1 MKSTDNKIVVRM
13 APSPTG
19 YFHIGSVRT
28 ALYNFLFA
36 RKHGGT
42 FIYRSED
49 TNDERSKKEY
59 EDNIIESLEWLGLKY
74 DMFIRKTDRKD
85 IYVSYLKKMIDN
97 GSAYISKEVPQEEG
111 QRSEVIRF

>member
-1 MKSTDNKIVVRM
+1 MSSENNKVVVRM

-28 ALYNFLFA
+28 ALFNYLFA

-59 EDNIIESLEWLGLKY
+59 EDNIIESMKWLGLEY
-74 DMFIRKTDRKD
+74 DEFMRQSDRKD
-85 IYVSYLKKMIDN
+85 IYVSYLQKMLDN
-97 GSAYISKEVPQEEG
+97 GSAYLSK
-111 QRSEVIRF
+111 